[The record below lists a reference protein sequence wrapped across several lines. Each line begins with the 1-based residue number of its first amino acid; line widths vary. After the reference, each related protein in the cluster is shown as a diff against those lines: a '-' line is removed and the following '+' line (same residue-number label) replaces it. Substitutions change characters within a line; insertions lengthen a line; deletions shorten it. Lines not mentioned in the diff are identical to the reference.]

1 MPCERIAA
9 VMAERRLT
17 IVTGPIDSGKTGW
30 CRQLAAEQPDC
41 AGLLLAKI
49 FRQGKRIG
57 YDAVRLPLFQ
67 TIPFARLA
75 GSEPPGWR
83 TGGRVGQFLFSAQGL
98 QAGNSWL
105 LESAGGAGPIIVD
118 EIGPLEL
125 EGGGLSAGL
134 RAVLASERPQQLYV
148 VIRSG
153 CVEEAC
159 ARFGIA
165 GYSLVEIQGGP
176 GARGA
181 GRHGPGRNLKRS

>member
-1 MPCERIAA
+1 MPCERIVV
-9 VMAERRLT
+9 VMADRRLT
-17 IVTGPIDSGKTGW
+17 IVTGPIDSGKTRW
-30 CRQLAAEQPDC
+30 CRRLAAGHPGC

-57 YDAVRLPLFQ
+57 YDAVRLPLSE

-75 GSEPPGWR
+75 GNEPPGWR
-83 TGGRVGQFLFSAQGL
+83 VGGRVGRFLFSAEGL

-105 LESAGGAGPIIVD
+105 IEAAGGAGPIIVD

-134 RAVLASERPQQLYV
+134 RAVLASELRLQLYI

-153 CVEEAC
+153 FVEEVC
-159 ARFGIA
+159 ARFGIG
-165 GYSLVEIQGGP
+165 GYSLVEIAGGSGTHGP
-176 GARGA
+176 GT
-181 GRHGPGRNLKRS
+181 HGPGRNLNRS

>member
-1 MPCERIAA
+1 MACERIVA
-9 VMAERRLT
+9 VMADRLLT

-30 CRQLAAEQPDC
+30 CRRLAAEQPAC
-41 AGLLLAKI
+41 TGLLLAKV
-49 FRQGKRIG
+49 FRRGKRIG
-57 YDAVRLPLFQ
+57 YDAVRLPLFE

-83 TGGRVGQFLFSAQGL
+83 TGGRVGQFLFSAEGL

-105 LESAGGAGPIIVD
+105 FESAGSTAPVIVD

-125 EGGGLSAGL
+125 EGGGLSAGF
-134 RAVLASERPQQLYV
+134 RAVLASERREQLYI

-153 CVEEAC
+153 CVGEVC

-165 GYSLVEIQGGP
+165 GYSLVEIPGGP
-176 GARGA
+176 GAREP
-181 GRHGPGRNLKRS
+181 GRHGPGRNLNRS